1 MIPEMSER
9 STKLRARVQEFMDEH
24 IMPNESLY
32 YQQIEE
38 ADDRWAC
45 PPILDELKAKAKER
59 ASIGPEASQ
68 EVSQAE
74 RQEVRPVVKA
84 SSQVTATTAESG
96 ATKRLNARSS
106 RMSWPTKAKP
116 VAKEARVAFEQ
127 LKKKKATRRRRLKS
141 SPNKKEETGRSGT
154 RTLRNG

>member
-45 PPILDELKAKAKER
+45 PPILDELKAKAK
-59 ASIGPEASQ
+59 AAGLWNLFISDLKYLI
-68 EVSQAE
+68 VL
-74 RQEVRPVVKA
+74 RP
-84 SSQVTATTAESG
+84 
-96 ATKRLNARSS
+96 
-106 RMSWPTKAKP
+106 
-116 VAKEARVAFEQ
+116 
-127 LKKKKATRRRRLKS
+127 
-141 SPNKKEETGRSGT
+141 
-154 RTLRNG
+154 TLAIWRC

>member
-45 PPILDELKAKAKER
+45 PPILDELKAKAK
-59 ASIGPEASQ
+59 AAGLWNLFLPESDKGAGLTNLEYAPIS
-68 EVSQAE
+68 EVM
-74 RQEVRPVVKA
+74 
-84 SSQVTATTAESG
+84 G
-96 ATKRLNARSS
+96 
-106 RMSWPTKAKP
+106 
-116 VAKEARVAFEQ
+116 RVHF
-127 LKKKKATRRRRLKS
+127 
-141 SPNKKEETGRSGT
+141 G
-154 RTLRNG
+154 